1 MYEMNTLLRCFRT
14 IAIVFTMGVFTTPL
28 YSKDIKISVTP
39 DDAKIYVDGVY
50 MGDGTITASMRK
62 KEGFISIKC
71 ERPGYVTLETRIYY
85 KDKRTAVTYTLRKDP
100 FFDISKSTDLVNK
113 YFTVK
118 VSKDLYTETPDGK
131 RNTSL
136 AWKEIH
142 NILLN
147 YFDEIQTTDMASG
160 FIQTPWKYKS
170 FPDADRQV
178 RTRVS
183 IRETNFGGDLS
194 FQIKISSEAASIN
207 ALHRDEDFQPI
218 DRILK
223 DMEPLIS
230 EFQSRLGK

>member
-1 MYEMNTLLRCFRT
+1 MNTFLKCFRA
-14 IAIVFTMGVFTTPL
+14 IAIVFTIGVFSTPL
-28 YSKDIKISVTP
+28 YSKDIKISVFP
-39 DDAKIYVDGVY
+39 SDAKIYVDGVY
-50 MGDGTITASMRK
+50 MGDGTVTASMRK
-62 KEGFISIKC
+62 KEGFISVKC
-71 ERPGYVTLETRIYY
+71 EKPGYIPLEFRIYY
-85 KDKRTAVTYTLRKDP
+85 KDKRTAVTYTLRRDP
-100 FFDISKSTDLVNK
+100 FFDISSSTDLVNK

-118 VSKDLYTETPDGK
+118 VSKDLYSETPDGK

-147 YFDEIQTTDMASG
+147 YFEEIQSTDLASG

-178 RTRVS
+178 RTRVT
-183 IRETNFGGDLS
+183 IRETGFGGDLA
-194 FQIKISSEAASIN
+194 FQIKISSEVAYIN
-207 ALHRDEDFQPI
+207 SLHRDEEFQPI

-223 DMEPLIS
+223 EMEPLIS